1 MKDTLWS
8 KLQERKIEIPIIQRD
23 YAQGRIGKEH
33 LRERFLGEMIAA
45 LQGKRP
51 PMTLDFVYGT
61 VENGALWPLDGQQ
74 RLTTLWL
81 LHWYIAVRTGHLAEN
96 KNTFLN
102 FTYETRISSRE
113 FCEHL
118 CSLDADDFNAHR
130 NMGIVGYIQ
139 NQTWFYNKYT
149 QDPTIQG
156 MLRTLGG
163 TSISNSK
170 GEDIRD
176 GIEEFL
182 KDNNNCESYWQQL
195 ISPRCPITF
204 VYKEMKDEN
213 LPLSDDLYIKM
224 NARGKQLTD
233 FENFKADLIDFAPD
247 PDKPQ
252 DKLLDISTASLIDNE
267 WTDVFWKEASRA
279 GIYKVDDLFFT
290 FLRRYFLNKF
300 IATSTLKSNE
310 LQEDKFY
317 KYVYKG
323 EGKEEGYTG
332 FGIYRHVLNDSVIE
346 DLKLFFRKWKA
357 SGIDNN
363 DLQPLWSI
371 PTDFCLIPQY
381 GKEDS
386 AKVSTVSRKG
396 RVVSYAVC
404 CYFEE
409 NESYNKEY
417 FKDWLRFVW
426 NVAENGNLYDE
437 GDMINAIRIVH
448 ELRTRSGDI
457 LSFLASDEKIHSTYA
472 RIQIAEE
479 RFKAKLLL
487 GEESKVWKQAIIEA
501 ESNNFFKGNI
511 SCLLRHGSKKYVDD
525 IECFKKK
532 YRHACDYFNADGLKD
547 ELRVEI
553 TLALIKCCHRWEQIC
568 YGDNWMIFDSSAY
581 SWKQRILNTP
591 SDKQQP
597 DYYRE
602 VDSLLSVDDL
612 GQIQYCSIIDKDD
625 SSSESKDKIKK
636 ILSSSE
642 ILNDENVFDGSSWR
656 LRKYANAMA
665 FYKYNGRNAYIFDWY
680 DKDEPWAIFKRNEL
694 LHHDS
699 IIVDKDMYP
708 KTAGI
713 YWGRNICF
721 KYHNYH
727 FLWQW
732 DNTIYLTD
740 EDGIPI
746 EKKGR
751 QRNGKDDY
759 FVINMGGYGDI
770 TQTGFLRIITR
781 LGREYCES

>member
-130 NMGIVGYIQ
+130 NMGVVGYIQ

-156 MLRTLGG
+156 MVRTLGG

-182 KDNNNCESYWQQL
+182 KDDNNCESYWQQL
-195 ISPRCPITF
+195 ISPFCPITF

-247 PDKPQ
+247 PDRPQ

-267 WTDVFWKEASRA
+267 WTDVFWKEACRA

-317 KYVYKG
+317 KNVYKG

-332 FGIYRHVLNDSVIE
+332 FDIYHHVLNDSVIE
-346 DLKLFFRKWKA
+346 GLKLFFRRWKA

-371 PTDFCLIPQY
+371 PTEFCLVPQY
-381 GKEDS
+381 GKEDA

-409 NESYNKEY
+409 NESYNKEC
-417 FKDWLRFVW
+417 FTDWLRFVW
-426 NVAENGNLYDE
+426 NVAENGNLDDE
-437 GDMINAIRIVH
+437 GDMINAIRFVH
-448 ELRTRSGDI
+448 ELRTRSGDV
-457 LSFLASDEKIHSTYA
+457 LSFLASDEEIHSTYA

-487 GEESKVWKQAIIEA
+487 GEDSKVWKQAIIEA
-501 ESNNFFKGNI
+501 ESNSFFKGNI
-511 SCLLRHGSKKYVDD
+511 SCLLRHGSKKYIDD

-532 YRHACDYFNADGLKD
+532 YRHACDYFKDDGLKD
-547 ELRVEI
+547 DLRVKI
-553 TLALIKCCHRWEQIC
+553 TQALIKCCHRWEQIC

-581 SWKQRILNTP
+581 SWKQLILNTP
-591 SDKQQP
+591 GDNHQP
-597 DYYRE
+597 YYYRE

-612 GQIQYCSIIDKDD
+612 DQIQYCSIIDKND

-636 ILSSSE
+636 ILSDSG

-656 LRKYANAMA
+656 LRKFANAMA
-665 FYKYNGRNAYIFDWY
+665 FYKRNGRKAYIFDWY

-713 YWGRNICF
+713 YWGWNICF
-721 KYHNYH
+721 EYDNYH
-727 FLWQW
+727 FLWKW

-740 EDGIPI
+740 EDGTPI

-759 FVINMGGYGDI
+759 FVINMGDYGDI
-770 TQTGFLRIITR
+770 TQMGFLRKIKR

>member
-51 PMTLDFVYGT
+51 PMTLDFVYGS

-118 CSLDADDFNAHR
+118 CSLDADDFKAHR
-130 NMGIVGYIQ
+130 NMGLVGYIQ

-182 KDNNNCESYWQQL
+182 KDDNNCESYWQQL
-195 ISPRCPITF
+195 ISSRCPITF

-233 FENFKADLIDFAPD
+233 FENFKADLIDFALD

-252 DKLLDISTASLIDNE
+252 DKLLDISTASLVDNE
-267 WTDVFWKEASRA
+267 WTDVFWKEACRA

-317 KYVYKG
+317 KNVYKE

-332 FGIYRHVLNDSVIE
+332 FDIYRHVLNDSVIE
-346 DLKLFFRKWKA
+346 GLKLFFRRWKA
-357 SGIDNN
+357 SGMDNN

-371 PTDFCLIPQY
+371 PTEFCLVPQY
-381 GKEDS
+381 GKEDA

-409 NESYNKEY
+409 NESYDKEC
-417 FKDWLRFVW
+417 FTDWLRFVW

-437 GDMINAIRIVH
+437 GDMINAIRFVH

-457 LSFLASDEKIHSTYA
+457 LSFLASDEEIHSTYA

-479 RFKAKLLL
+479 RFKAKLLF
-487 GEESKVWKQAIIEA
+487 GEDSKVWKQAIIEA
-501 ESNNFFKGNI
+501 ESNSFFKGNI

-532 YRHACDYFNADGLKD
+532 YRHACDYFKDDGLKD
-547 ELRVEI
+547 DLRVKI
-553 TLALIKCCHRWEQIC
+553 TRALIKCCHRWEQIC
-568 YGDNWMIFDSSAY
+568 YGDNWMVFDSSAY
-581 SWKQRILNTP
+581 RWKQFILNTP
-591 SDKQQP
+591 GDNYQP
-597 DYYRE
+597 YYYRE

-612 GQIQYCSIIDKDD
+612 DQIQYCSIIDKND

-636 ILSSSE
+636 ILSDSG

-656 LRKYANAMA
+656 LRKFANAMA
-665 FYKYNGRNAYIFDWY
+665 FYKRNGRKAYIFDWY

-713 YWGRNICF
+713 YWGWNICF
-721 KYHNYH
+721 EYDNYH
-727 FLWQW
+727 FLWKW

-740 EDGIPI
+740 EDGTPI

-759 FVINMGGYGDI
+759 FVINMVDYGDI
-770 TQTGFLRIITR
+770 TQMGFLRKIKR

>member
-1 MKDTLWS
+1 M
-8 KLQERKIEIPIIQRD
+8 
-23 YAQGRIGKEH
+23 
-33 LRERFLGEMIAA
+33 
-45 LQGKRP
+45 
-51 PMTLDFVYGT
+51 
-61 VENGALWPLDGQQ
+61 
-74 RLTTLWL
+74 
-81 LHWYIAVRTGHLAEN
+81 
-96 KNTFLN
+96 
-102 FTYETRISSRE
+102 
-113 FCEHL
+113 
-118 CSLDADDFNAHR
+118 
-130 NMGIVGYIQ
+130 
-139 NQTWFYNKYT
+139 
-149 QDPTIQG
+149 
-156 MLRTLGG
+156 
-163 TSISNSK
+163 
-170 GEDIRD
+170 
-176 GIEEFL
+176 
-182 KDNNNCESYWQQL
+182 
-195 ISPRCPITF
+195 
-204 VYKEMKDEN
+204 
-213 LPLSDDLYIKM
+213 
-224 NARGKQLTD
+224 
-233 FENFKADLIDFAPD
+233 
-247 PDKPQ
+247 
-252 DKLLDISTASLIDNE
+252 
-267 WTDVFWKEASRA
+267 
-279 GIYKVDDLFFT
+279 
-290 FLRRYFLNKF
+290 
-300 IATSTLKSNE
+300 
-310 LQEDKFY
+310 
-317 KYVYKG
+317 
-323 EGKEEGYTG
+323 
-332 FGIYRHVLNDSVIE
+332 IE
-346 DLKLFFRKWKA
+346 DLKLFFRRWKA

-371 PTDFCLIPQY
+371 PTEFCLIPQY
-381 GKEDS
+381 GKEDA

-457 LSFLASDEKIHSTYA
+457 LSFLVSDEKIHSTYA

-487 GEESKVWKQAIIEA
+487 GEESKVWKQAIIES

-553 TLALIKCCHRWEQIC
+553 TKALIKCCHRWEQIC
-568 YGDNWMIFDSSAY
+568 YGDNWMIFNSSAY
-581 SWKQRILNTP
+581 SWKQLILNT
-591 SDKQQP
+591 SGDNNQP
-597 DYYRE
+597 DYYGE

-612 GQIQYCSIIDKDD
+612 DQIQYCSIIDKND

-636 ILSSSE
+636 ILSYSE

-656 LRKYANAMA
+656 LKKSANAMA
-665 FYKYNGRNAYIFDWY
+665 FYKRNGRNAYIFDWY

-713 YWGRNICF
+713 YWGWNICF

-727 FLWQW
+727 FLWKW
-732 DNTIYLTD
+732 KNTIYLTD
-740 EDGIPI
+740 EDGTPI
-746 EKKGR
+746 ERKGR
-751 QRNGKDDY
+751 QRNGKVDY
-759 FVINMGGYGDI
+759 FVINMGDYGDI

-781 LGREYCES
+781 LGRECCES

>member
-33 LRERFLGEMIAA
+33 LRERFLDEMIAA
-45 LQGKRP
+45 LQGERS

-176 GIEEFL
+176 GLEEFL
-182 KDNNNCESYWQQL
+182 KDDNNCESYWQQL

-247 PDKPQ
+247 LDKPQ

-300 IATSTLKSNE
+300 ITTSTLKSNE

-317 KYVYKG
+317 KYTPV
-323 EGKEEGYTG
+323 
-332 FGIYRHVLNDSVIE
+332 RD
-346 DLKLFFRKWKA
+346 
-357 SGIDNN
+357 
-363 DLQPLWSI
+363 
-371 PTDFCLIPQY
+371 
-381 GKEDS
+381 
-386 AKVSTVSRKG
+386 
-396 RVVSYAVC
+396 
-404 CYFEE
+404 
-409 NESYNKEY
+409 
-417 FKDWLRFVW
+417 
-426 NVAENGNLYDE
+426 
-437 GDMINAIRIVH
+437 
-448 ELRTRSGDI
+448 
-457 LSFLASDEKIHSTYA
+457 
-472 RIQIAEE
+472 
-479 RFKAKLLL
+479 
-487 GEESKVWKQAIIEA
+487 
-501 ESNNFFKGNI
+501 
-511 SCLLRHGSKKYVDD
+511 KK
-525 IECFKKK
+525 
-532 YRHACDYFNADGLKD
+532 
-547 ELRVEI
+547 
-553 TLALIKCCHRWEQIC
+553 
-568 YGDNWMIFDSSAY
+568 
-581 SWKQRILNTP
+581 
-591 SDKQQP
+591 
-597 DYYRE
+597 
-602 VDSLLSVDDL
+602 
-612 GQIQYCSIIDKDD
+612 
-625 SSSESKDKIKK
+625 
-636 ILSSSE
+636 
-642 ILNDENVFDGSSWR
+642 
-656 LRKYANAMA
+656 
-665 FYKYNGRNAYIFDWY
+665 
-680 DKDEPWAIFKRNEL
+680 
-694 LHHDS
+694 
-699 IIVDKDMYP
+699 
-708 KTAGI
+708 
-713 YWGRNICF
+713 
-721 KYHNYH
+721 
-727 FLWQW
+727 
-732 DNTIYLTD
+732 
-740 EDGIPI
+740 
-746 EKKGR
+746 
-751 QRNGKDDY
+751 
-759 FVINMGGYGDI
+759 
-770 TQTGFLRIITR
+770 
-781 LGREYCES
+781 

>member
-51 PMTLDFVYGT
+51 PMTLDFVYGS

-118 CSLDADDFNAHR
+118 CSLDADDFKAHR
-130 NMGIVGYIQ
+130 NMGLVGYIQ

-182 KDNNNCESYWQQL
+182 KDDNNCESYWQQL
-195 ISPRCPITF
+195 ISSRCPITF

-233 FENFKADLIDFAPD
+233 FENFKADLIDFALD

-252 DKLLDISTASLIDNE
+252 DKLLDISTASLVDNE
-267 WTDVFWKEASRA
+267 WTDVFWKEACRA

-317 KYVYKG
+317 KNVYKE

-332 FGIYRHVLNDSVIE
+332 FDIYRHVLNDSVIE
-346 DLKLFFRKWKA
+346 GLKLFFRRWKA
-357 SGIDNN
+357 SGMDNN

-371 PTDFCLIPQY
+371 PTEFCLVPQY
-381 GKEDS
+381 GKEDA

-409 NESYNKEY
+409 NESYDKEC
-417 FKDWLRFVW
+417 FTDWLRFVW

-437 GDMINAIRIVH
+437 GDMINAIRFVH

-457 LSFLASDEKIHSTYA
+457 LSFLASDEEIHSTYA

-479 RFKAKLLL
+479 RFKAKLLF
-487 GEESKVWKQAIIEA
+487 GEDSKVWKQAIIEA
-501 ESNNFFKGNI
+501 ESNSFFKGNI

-532 YRHACDYFNADGLKD
+532 YRHACDYFKDDGLKD
-547 ELRVEI
+547 DLRVKI
-553 TLALIKCCHRWEQIC
+553 TQALIKCCHRWEQIC
-568 YGDNWMIFDSSAY
+568 YGDNWMVFDSSAY
-581 SWKQRILNTP
+581 RWKQFILNTP
-591 SDKQQP
+591 GDNYQP
-597 DYYRE
+597 YYYRE

-612 GQIQYCSIIDKDD
+612 DQIQYCSIIDKND

-636 ILSSSE
+636 ILSDSG

-656 LRKYANAMA
+656 LRKFANAMA
-665 FYKYNGRNAYIFDWY
+665 FYKRNGRKAYIFDWY

-713 YWGRNICF
+713 YWGWNICF
-721 KYHNYH
+721 EYDNYH
-727 FLWQW
+727 FLWKW

-740 EDGIPI
+740 EDGTPI

-759 FVINMGGYGDI
+759 FVINMVDYGDI
-770 TQTGFLRIITR
+770 TQMGFLRKIKR

>member
-45 LQGKRP
+45 LQGKRS

-61 VENGALWPLDGQQ
+61 VENEALWPLDGQQ

-176 GIEEFL
+176 GLEEFL
-182 KDNNNCESYWQQL
+182 KDDNNCESYWQQL

-252 DKLLDISTASLIDNE
+252 DKLLNISTASLIDNE
-267 WTDVFWKEASRA
+267 WTDVFWKKASRA

-323 EGKEEGYTG
+323 EGKEKGYTG
-332 FGIYRHVLNDSVIE
+332 FDIYRHVLNDSVIE
-346 DLKLFFRKWKA
+346 DLKLFFRRWKA

-371 PTDFCLIPQY
+371 PTEFCLIPQY
-381 GKEDS
+381 GKEDA

-487 GEESKVWKQAIIEA
+487 GEESKVWKQAIIES

-553 TLALIKCCHRWEQIC
+553 TKALIKCCHRWEQIC
-568 YGDNWMIFDSSAY
+568 YGDNWMIFNSSAY
-581 SWKQRILNTP
+581 SWKQLILNT
-591 SDKQQP
+591 SGDNNQP
-597 DYYRE
+597 DYYGE

-612 GQIQYCSIIDKDD
+612 DQIQYCSIIDKND

-636 ILSSSE
+636 ILSYSE

-656 LRKYANAMA
+656 LKKSANAMA
-665 FYKYNGRNAYIFDWY
+665 FYKRNGRNAYIFDWY

-713 YWGRNICF
+713 YWGWNICF

-740 EDGIPI
+740 EDGTFI
-746 EKKGR
+746 ERKGR

-781 LGREYCES
+781 LGRECCES

>member
-51 PMTLDFVYGT
+51 PMTLDFVYGS

-118 CSLDADDFNAHR
+118 CSLDADDFKAHR
-130 NMGIVGYIQ
+130 NMGLVGYIQ

-182 KDNNNCESYWQQL
+182 KDDNNCESYWQQL
-195 ISPRCPITF
+195 ISSRCPITF

-233 FENFKADLIDFAPD
+233 FENFKADLIDFALD

-252 DKLLDISTASLIDNE
+252 DKLLDISAASLIDNE
-267 WTDVFWKEASRA
+267 WTDVFWKEACRA

-317 KYVYKG
+317 KNVYKG

-332 FGIYRHVLNDSVIE
+332 FDIYRHVLNDSVIE
-346 DLKLFFRKWKA
+346 GLKLFFRRWKA
-357 SGIDNN
+357 SGIDSN

-371 PTDFCLIPQY
+371 PTEFCLIPQY
-381 GKEDS
+381 GKEDA

-409 NESYNKEY
+409 NESYDKER
-417 FKDWLRFVW
+417 FTDWLRFVW
-426 NVAENGNLYDE
+426 NVAENGNLSDE
-437 GDMINAIRIVH
+437 GDMINAIRFVH

-457 LSFLASDEKIHSTYA
+457 LSFLASDEEIHSTYA

-487 GEESKVWKQAIIEA
+487 GEDSKVWKQAIIEA
-501 ESNNFFKGNI
+501 ESNSFFKGNI

-532 YRHACDYFNADGLKD
+532 YRHACDYFKDDGLKD
-547 ELRVEI
+547 DLRVKI
-553 TLALIKCCHRWEQIC
+553 TQALIKCCHRWEQIC

-581 SWKQRILNTP
+581 SWKQLILNTP
-591 SDKQQP
+591 GDNHQP
-597 DYYRE
+597 YYYRE

-612 GQIQYCSIIDKDD
+612 DQIQYCSIIDKND

-636 ILSSSE
+636 ILSDSG

-656 LRKYANAMA
+656 LRKFANAMA
-665 FYKYNGRNAYIFDWY
+665 FYKRNGRKAYIFDWY

-713 YWGRNICF
+713 YWGWNICF
-721 KYHNYH
+721 EYDNYH
-727 FLWQW
+727 FLWKW

-740 EDGIPI
+740 EDGTPI

-759 FVINMGGYGDI
+759 FVINMGDYGDI
-770 TQTGFLRIITR
+770 TQMGFLRKIKR